1 MGYTIT
7 FYAMDGQTFARQM
20 RESPDELLAKVE
32 PVFRQQAPD
41 DDAAWNVFRD
51 RATKL
56 CRGELPADSDADD
69 YYALCWLVEVA
80 SQRFQICGFEEFRHP
95 SFLEELAIWPEL
107 KRHPA
112 PFPLPQSTDD
122 YPSAGYLA
130 VEQAKVFVED
140 TFHRLP
146 LSTDRDV
153 LNTRDE
159 FHYALTTL
167 VDDNLDLLAVLL

>member
-7 FYAMDGQTFARQM
+7 FYAMEGQTFARQM

-95 SFLEELAIWPEL
+95 KTGERVVIAGRGFSD
-107 KRHPA
+107 A
-112 PFPLPQSTDD
+112 PPWHAEYTSEGDLIES
-122 YPSAGYLA
+122 
-130 VEQAKVFVED
+130 
-140 TFHRLP
+140 
-146 LSTDRDV
+146 
-153 LNTRDE
+153 DE
-159 FHYALTTL
+159 
-167 VDDNLDLLAVLL
+167 